1 MGPDFLENVN
11 SIDFRMSNRGYYEGT
26 VDSGYISYLIE
37 LGLINFILLFI
48 SFFKSLKMSYK
59 ASIEGL
65 INYDSKNNISLYMYI
80 SMIFLC
86 IALFTPDA
94 WVYKNCVGSP
104 FQIILIGYFYK
115 INLKKS

>member
-1 MGPDFLENVN
+1 
-11 SIDFRMSNRGYYEGT
+11 MSNRGYYEGT

-37 LGLINFILLFI
+37 LGLINFILLLYLL
-48 SFFKSLKMSYK
+48 FKSLKMSYK

-86 IALFTPDA
+86 IALFTQMLGYTKTA
-94 WVYKNCVGSP
+94 WFP